1 MGRTRIRKN
10 DTVIVITGKDKGT
23 RGRVLEVDAR
33 HGRVMVEAVNKV
45 KRHTRPNP
53 QRNIKGGILDRE
65 NYVHI
70 SNVMLAD
77 PQSDKPT
84 RVGVTVKGG
93 EKVRVARRSGKAL
106 DK

>member
-1 MGRTRIRKN
+1 MGSSRIRKN
-10 DTVIVITGKDKGT
+10 DTVIVIAGKDRGT

-33 HGRVMVEAVNKV
+33 HGRVMVEGVAKV

-70 SNVMLAD
+70 SNVMLVD

-84 RVGVTVKGG
+84 RVGASAKGG
-93 EKVRVARRSGKAL
+93 DKVRVARRSGKAL

>member
-1 MGRTRIRKN
+1 MGSRIRKN
-10 DTVIVITGKDKGT
+10 DTVIVIAGKDKGT
-23 RGRVLEVDAR
+23 RGRVLEVDAQ
-33 HGRVMVEAVNKV
+33 HERVMVEGVNKV

-84 RVGVTVKGG
+84 RVGISEKGG
-93 EKVRVARRSGKAL
+93 EKVRVARRSGKTL

>member
-1 MGRTRIRKN
+1 MGSIRIRKN
-10 DTVIVITGKDKGT
+10 DTVVVIAGKDKGT

-33 HGRVMVEAVNKV
+33 HGRLMVEGVNKV

-65 NYVHI
+65 NYLHI
-70 SNVMLAD
+70 SNVALVD

-84 RVGVTVKGG
+84 RVGVEIKGG
-93 EKVRVARRSGKAL
+93 EKRRVARRSGKAL